1 MSSGL
6 GRNITMTRKI
16 PFDAIE
22 NFRDFGDYAVGD
34 RRLKRGLLY
43 RSANQSE
50 ATEADLEAMRA
61 LGLSVIVDLRRP
73 NERERS
79 PSRRWRDFAATVIE
93 NDLGHEEEDPWHTF
107 IKASDLSPGA
117 FTDYMV
123 DYYRDAPFVDRHVDL
138 YSRYF
143 HALSETDGA
152 VLIHCAAGK
161 DRTGILAALTH
172 HLAGVHED
180 DILADFL
187 LTNDPLRFERR
198 APQFAAVIEEM
209 TGRRPTQEAVI
220 TALGVE
226 AHYLE
231 TAFAAIHEKHGTL
244 DAYLRDVLGVDAA
257 RREAIAHKILD

>member
-1 MSSGL
+1 
-6 GRNITMTRKI
+6 MTRKI
-16 PFDAIE
+16 SFDAIE
-22 NFRDFGDYAVGD
+22 NFRDFGDYAAGD
-34 RRLKRGLLY
+34 RRLKRGRLY
-43 RSANQSE
+43 RAAHQSE
-50 ATEADLEAMRA
+50 ATEADLAAMQA

-79 PSRRWRDFAATVIE
+79 PSRRWEGFDGLVIE
-93 NDLGHEEEDPWHTF
+93 NDLGHEEEDPWHLF
-107 IKASDLSPGA
+107 IKNSDLTARA

-123 DYYRDAPFVDRHVDL
+123 GYYREAPYVDRHVDL

-172 HLAGVHED
+172 HLAGVSEA
-180 DILADFL
+180 DIVADFL

-198 APQFAAVIEEM
+198 APQFAAHIEEM
-209 TGRRPTQEAVI
+209 TGRRPTQDAVI

-231 TAFAAIHEKHGTL
+231 TAFGAIHEKHGTL
-244 DAYLRDVLGVDAA
+244 DGYLEEVLGVDAA
-257 RREAIAHKILD
+257 RREAIAHRILD